1 MINARLFCDSR
12 RLDKGGR
19 GQIRVVV
26 TKNGTTAMMSLGV
39 SVKPEQWANGVVV
52 RHEDEIVLNRALSI
66 KKGIIDRT
74 ILEQSTLGAYVGKT
88 AKDVVESLREALDPD
103 LAAQRKEQERKRAV
117 ERSSFSLYYERF
129 LQSKDNAGTKTLYSD
144 TLKKI
149 QLFCTSEGM
158 DFRTLSFSQVTKAWL
173 VSFEAF
179 CLTTEKQN
187 TASRHLRD
195 IRAVFNAAIDEG
207 LTVLYPFRKLKIRY
221 EETLDKS
228 YTSDELRALFT
239 APCYPGGE
247 QEAVDMFK
255 LMFCLIG
262 INPVDLANAHKVN
275 RGRVEY
281 IRAKTH
287 KPYSIKVEPEALSII
302 QRYAGETRLLNILE
316 RCPNH
321 KTYFNRLGKTLR
333 KVGKTRVDG
342 KESEGEAILP
352 DVCLGA
358 ARTSWATIAQSE
370 LDIPRDVIAAALG
383 HHTVDV
389 TTTYLRTDWKK
400 KVDQANRR
408 VLDWVFYRKK

>member
-1 MINARLFCDSR
+1 MVSARFFLDLR
-12 RLDKGGR
+12 RLDKEGR
-19 GQIRVVV
+19 GQLRVIV

-39 SVKPEQWANGVVV
+39 SIRPDQWEDGVIV
-52 RHEDEIVLNRALSI
+52 RHENEVVLNRVLSI
-66 KKGIIDRT
+66 KKGVIDRT

-88 AKDVVESLREALDPD
+88 AREVVDSLKEALDPE
-103 LAAQRKEQERKRAV
+103 LARQRKEKERQKDL
-117 ERSSFSLYYERF
+117 ERSCFTLFYERF
-129 LQSKDNAGTKTLYSD
+129 VQSKDNAGTKTLYTD

-149 QLFCTSEGM
+149 RSFCESEGM
-158 DFRTLSFSQVTKAWL
+158 DYSALLFNQVTKSWL
-173 VSFEAF
+173 ASFETF
-179 CLTTEKQN
+179 CLKTEKQN

-207 LTVLYPFRKLKIRY
+207 LTEVYPFRKLKIRY

-239 APCYPGGE
+239 AKCYPGGE
-247 QEAVDMFK
+247 QEAQEMFK

-262 INPVDLANAHKVN
+262 INPVDLANASKSS
-275 RGRVEY
+275 RGRLEY
-281 IRAKTH
+281 VRAKTH
-287 KPYSIKVEPEALSII
+287 KPYSIKLEPEALSII
-302 QRYAGETRLLNILE
+302 QRYAGETHLLNILE
-316 RCPNH
+316 RCPNY

-333 KVGKTRVDG
+333 KIGKIRVDG
-342 KESEGEAILP
+342 KKSEGDAILP
-352 DVCLGA
+352 DVCLGS

-389 TTTYLRTDWKK
+389 TTTYLRTDWKM
-400 KVDQANRR
+400 KVDQANRQ